1 MLNLKQGYTVT
12 PFKQIFIVDLFQ
24 PFKHHYTMEKKITLA
39 NADKQK
45 TAKRKGEPS
54 ALKDT
59 KKNRETQRLIATG
72 AVVEV
77 TESDKAQP
85 LHSLVGKYQHEA
97 IKTLVHLMRSASSET
112 VRKQCAS
119 EILALGGNSSDMLKL
134 QAVMTGKNKDVSQ
147 MSVDELESFV
157 QNAKYTLDSKIDFAA
172 NSATVVTETTSNSG
186 LQGVGGAH
194 KDSLKSNDSPDD
206 TWL

>member
-1 MLNLKQGYTVT
+1 
-12 PFKQIFIVDLFQ
+12 
-24 PFKHHYTMEKKITLA
+24 MEKKITLA

-45 TAKRKGEPS
+45 NAKRKGEPS

-77 TESDKAQP
+77 TEADKAQP

-119 EILALGGNSSDMLKL
+119 EILSLGGNSSDMLKL

-147 MSVDELESFV
+147 MSVDELESFL
-157 QNAKYTLDSKIDFAA
+157 QNAKHTLDSKMDMAA
-172 NSATVVTETTSNSG
+172 TSALNVTSTTVESEA
-186 LQGVGGAH
+186 QGVGGVQNEG
-194 KDSLKSNDSPDD
+194 LKSTVSPAD